1 VDAANGAE
9 LALVVDRAGR
19 YVGGDAELLDA
30 LGYELD
36 ELRGL
41 SIGALSGFEQE
52 GRSLVWE
59 RYVRGE
65 FEFRGNR
72 PIQLRHKDG
81 ALVAATLVRV
91 EPLADGTTWTIKMR
105 LGLPRPT
112 DWPSALDAIIGQ
124 WRALER
130 LRDSLDPL
138 DAARPELDERIARLR
153 EAYHSETRR
162 RQAEGGEDGDG
173 D

>member
-19 YVGGDAELLDA
+19 YVDGDAALLEQ
-30 LGYELD
+30 LGYALD

-41 SIGALSGFEQE
+41 SIGRLSGFEQN

-59 RYVRGE
+59 KFVRGE

-72 PIQLRHKDG
+72 PIELRRKDG
-81 ALVAATLVRV
+81 APVAATLVRV
-91 EPLADGTTWTIKMR
+91 EPLAAGTWAIKMR
-105 LGLPRPT
+105 LGTPRPT

-138 DAARPELDERIARLR
+138 DAAQPELDERIARLR
-153 EAYHSETRR
+153 EAYHSEARR
-162 RQAEGGEDGDG
+162 RQANGAEAD
-173 D
+173 